1 MLKVIAAIAL
11 LGSVSTIAIV
21 STSDSSLGSRPAFK
35 VNAATRNYVSPR
47 LAGKPVAFC
56 LSGGSQCGK
65 PAADA
70 FCRSD
75 GFEKAVTFQ
84 RDGVQ
89 LDPAKLR
96 FRQIKCW
103 RPQVAAEPDIIIQP
117 AGVSLTSNTAAKS
130 DQLTTR

>member
-21 STSDSSLGSRPAFK
+21 STSDSSLGSRTAFK

-47 LAGKPVAFC
+47 LAGKPVVFC

-70 FCRSD
+70 FCRSNR
-75 GFEKAVTFQ
+75 FEKAVTFQ